1 MPSKSS
7 KNRDKATV
15 GGRKRRRSLAIDGLR
30 GRIESA
36 RAVIGVIGM
45 GYVGLPLALEFCR
58 SGFHVLGFDTDVKK
72 VRQLNAG
79 KSYISHIPSADVKAF
94 GKSGLFSATSDFERL
109 AEADCITICVPT
121 PLNDQKEPDLGYVA
135 HTCKDIAKTL
145 RKGQLIVLESTTYPG
160 TTEDLVLKL
169 VCRDSK
175 LKVGR
180 DFFVA
185 YSPERED
192 PGNSGHPIKKIP
204 KVVGGVTSE
213 CREIA
218 SDMYAKIFQEVV
230 RVSSPRVAEMTKLL
244 ENIFRCVNIALV
256 NEMKIL
262 SERMDIDIWE
272 VIDAASTKPFGFMP
286 FYPGPGLGGHC
297 IPIDPYYLSWK
308 AREYDFN
315 TRFIELAGEV
325 NSSIPYHVLR
335 RIGEALNTKGKSIKG
350 SRILVLGVAYK
361 PDVDDMRESPAIK
374 IIELL
379 MNMGANIRYND
390 PHIPKFPK
398 LRKYDFDLKSVD
410 LTPKLLKSM
419 DCAVIVANHSVYD
432 YDQIV
437 KHSQMVVDTRNAT
450 RDVKSH
456 RAKIIKA

>member
-1 MPSKSS
+1 MRSKTSR
-7 KNRDKATV
+7 KTKKV
-15 GGRKRRRSLAIDGLR
+15 RKRSGRPSAAEKLRKRIDSGRAI
-30 GRIESA
+30 
-36 RAVIGVIGM
+36 IGVIGM

-58 SGFHVLGFDTDVKK
+58 SGYRVLGFDTDDKK
-72 VRQLNAG
+72 VKELNRG
-79 KSYISHIPSADVKAF
+79 KSYISHIPSKDVKSF
-94 GKSGLFSATSDFERL
+94 GRADLFSATSDFARL
-109 AEADCITICVPT
+109 SEPDCITICVPT

-135 HTCKDIAKTL
+135 RTCKDIAKTL
-145 RKGQLIVLESTTYPG
+145 RAGQLIVLESTTYPS
-160 TTEDLVLKL
+160 TTEDLVLPLISREKKL
-169 VCRDSK
+169 E
-175 LKVGR
+175 VGR

-192 PGNSGHPIKKIP
+192 PGSSRSAIKKIP
-204 KVVGGVTSE
+204 KVVGGVTDD
-213 CREIA
+213 CRELA
-218 SDMYAKIFQEVV
+218 SDMYSKIFESVV

-272 VIDAASTKPFGFMP
+272 VIEAASTKPFGFMP

-308 AREYDFN
+308 AKEYDFH

-335 RIGEALNTKGKSIKG
+335 RISEALNAKNKSIRG
-350 SRILVLGVAYK
+350 SRVLILGVAYK

-379 MNMGANIRYND
+379 LNMGADVRYND
-390 PHIPKFPK
+390 PHIAKFPK
-398 LRKYDFDLKSVD
+398 LRKYDFNLKSVE
-410 LTPKLLKSM
+410 LTPRMMKSM
-419 DCAVIVANHSVYD
+419 DCAVIVTNHAAYD
-432 YDQIV
+432 YGFIV
-437 KHSQMVVDTRNAT
+437 RNSKLVIDTRNAT
-450 RDVKSH
+450 RDVKTGRS
-456 RAKIIKA
+456 KIIKA